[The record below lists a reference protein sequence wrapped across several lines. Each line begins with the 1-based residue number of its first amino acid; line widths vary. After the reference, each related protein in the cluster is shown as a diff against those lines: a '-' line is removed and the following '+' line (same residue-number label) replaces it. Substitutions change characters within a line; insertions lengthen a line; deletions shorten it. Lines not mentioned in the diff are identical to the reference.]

1 MAARLF
7 NAGSVNLNNGCA
19 EPPGVVGVLVVG
31 DDLNEMSQGSRD
43 GEADVIAKLTQISFF
58 KSHFAICF
66 LILFFVVVFHTVLVT
81 YLHKYV
87 NVCVG

>member
-31 DDLNEMSQGSRD
+31 DDLNEMIQGSRD
-43 GEADVIAKLTQISFF
+43 GERQTF
-58 KSHFAICF
+58 
-66 LILFFVVVFHTVLVT
+66 
-81 YLHKYV
+81 
-87 NVCVG
+87 

>member
-31 DDLNEMSQGSRD
+31 DDLNEMIQGSR
-43 GEADVIAKLTQISFF
+43 GADVLAKLSFCNRF
-58 KSHFAICF
+58 S
-66 LILFFVVVFHTVLVT
+66 
-81 YLHKYV
+81 
-87 NVCVG
+87 